1 MTKMNPVAKIL
12 VIAGVILVAIGLI
25 WQLFGKF
32 IPLGKLPGDIVIEKG
47 NFRFYFPIVTSIIIS
62 VVLTLIIWLIRL
74 IWK

>member
-1 MTKMNPVAKIL
+1 MNPVAKIL
-12 VIAGVILVAIGLI
+12 VIAGVILVAIGLLL
-25 WQLFGKF
+25 QAFGKF

-62 VVLTLIIWLIRL
+62 IVLTLIIWLIRL